1 MNEEIKQRIKQLALE
16 AKLGSAATASG
27 SRYYLAPPEAFE
39 RFAELIVKE
48 CSDIINHR
56 AETSADYFDDAQANA
71 HARQV
76 QRDCA
81 QTLRLSFGLET
92 FGEEQ

>member
-1 MNEEIKQRIKQLALE
+1 VEQCSN
-16 AKLGSAATASG
+16 
-27 SRYYLAPPEAFE
+27 
-39 RFAELIVKE
+39 LIL
-48 CSDIINHR
+48 HR
-56 AETSADYFDDAQANA
+56 AETSADYFDDVEANA

-92 FGEEQ
+92 FGEQS